1 VSSAADT
8 AAATPGSPGT
18 VIRDLPPI
26 ATLALVSMVLVI
38 VGTIYFAAT
47 IGREQHL
54 WIPLA
59 LQAVAIVLFAAACVL
74 TIRIESFARRTFFV
88 VAKWALL
95 GYVVI
100 GGMIEFVFI
109 KNDTPAKQLAT
120 LTIGLAI
127 FVLDVTL
134 ILAFGVARYQPAD

>member
-1 VSSAADT
+1 MSSAAET
-8 AAATPGSPGT
+8 RSAPGT
-18 VIRDLPPI
+18 VIRDLPPVSG
-26 ATLALVSMVLVI
+26 AALTSMVLVI
-38 VGTIYFAAT
+38 VATIYFAAT

-54 WIPLA
+54 WIPVA
-59 LQAVAIVLFAAACVL
+59 LQAIAIVLLVAACAM
-74 TIRIESFARRTFFV
+74 TSRIEDFARRTFFV
-88 VAKWALL
+88 VGKWALL

-109 KNDTPAKQLAT
+109 RNDTPGKQLT
-120 LTIGLAI
+120 VLTIGLVI